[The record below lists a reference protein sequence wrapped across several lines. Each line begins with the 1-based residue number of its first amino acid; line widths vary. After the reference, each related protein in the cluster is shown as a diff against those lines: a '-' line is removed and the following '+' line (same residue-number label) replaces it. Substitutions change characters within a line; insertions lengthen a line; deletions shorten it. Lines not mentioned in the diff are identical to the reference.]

1 MTNNLQSM
9 IKALAI
15 TPEEEQKEAAD
26 SQQRDRLFGPDMKNW
41 QEMTTDE
48 KDLRR
53 AASQR
58 Y

>member
-1 MTNNLQSM
+1 M